1 MNQNT
6 KLNGLIL
13 PAPLLDEINEASNY
27 FGSCFESMIFN
38 SIEKNLLNKNKKVI
52 TALNE
57 SFQKMTYIKNTL
69 KNNEKFIQNLEES
82 DSANLDL
89 SCTFW
94 GKIEKSLGKKLS
106 IVIEADESA
115 EASQQEQV
123 KRKPKREQ
131 IEGDGESIDSDEQE
145 GQENQEDQ
153 EGQDPNQEQQL
164 EPEQILQLELAQTDN
179 KFATLITYNKIV
191 ETLRTVEAVKE
202 NIYSSETEDE
212 LDLYN
217 QLEQYETYLQILN
230 ELIFVMDINTVYYNL
245 TNIIVELNALFDK
258 YLIATKINVLN
269 SDSTKDAKKEAEYS
283 LKDNAESNDDLIED
297 I

>member
-13 PAPLLDEINEASNY
+13 PTPLLDEINEASNY

-38 SIEKNLLNKNKKVI
+38 SIEKNLLDKDQKVI

-145 GQENQEDQ
+145 QEGQEN
-153 EGQDPNQEQQL
+153 QDPNQEQQL

-258 YLIATKINVLN
+258 YLIATKIKVLN